1 RGALES
7 HAAGDSFDDY
17 VRDGSSVH
25 LHGPACGDDCPHLS
39 RVSKQTHVSRSREDQ
54 HRRGRRVMNGAEA
67 KRSRGEE
74 EQRGRRAASFTSAPL
89 PLCSSAPPLLRSS
102 AVRVAGVPVANLTE
116 DETVAAIDKLISVG
130 GSHYA
135 AVVNAAKIVAAH
147 RDDQLKQNL
156 LDADMVTA

>member
-1 RGALES
+1 DKSALRPDHDQVSVELPDQAALFVRHSWSGVPCYLAFFICVLDVLPDSRRGALES

-89 PLCSSAPPLLRSS
+89 PLCSSAPPLL
-102 AVRVAGVPVANLTE
+102 
-116 DETVAAIDKLISVG
+116 
-130 GSHYA
+130 
-135 AVVNAAKIVAAH
+135 
-147 RDDQLKQNL
+147 
-156 LDADMVTA
+156 